1 MSRKQKE
8 ILQNILFYGLLV
20 VICFYLLFPFYWAI
34 VSSFKSSSDI
44 FAVPVQYFPTNP
56 TIEPYQKVYANGD
69 FMKGLLNSTIVSFSV
84 TALSLS
90 IGAFAAYA
98 LGRLPFRGKNTI
110 LYTILAM
117 TMFPSIA
124 IVGSLFT
131 FIRNP
136 CVIVALDCSEQ
147 LPLFNTKLAL
157 VLTYLIFTL
166 PFTTWV
172 LTNFF
177 KSLPSELEQ
186 AAMVDGATPFQTFY
200 MILLPLTMPA
210 LITTG
215 LLAFILAWNEFLF
228 AMTFTLDFQAR
239 TVQPAIAFFSGQD
252 AREIPWNTIMAASVI
267 VTVPLIVMVLFFQR
281 RIVDGLTAGA
291 VKG

>member
-1 MSRKQKE
+1 MTGKQKE
-8 ILQNILFYGLLV
+8 MLQNMLFYGLLV
-20 VICFYLLFPFYWAI
+20 VISFYLLFPFYWAI

-44 FAVPVQYFPTNP
+44 FAVPVQYFPSNASF
-56 TIEPYQKVYANGD
+56 EPYQKVFDDSN
-69 FMKGLLNSTIVSFSV
+69 FMSGLWNSLIVSFSV
-84 TALSLS
+84 TVLSLS
-90 IGAFAAYA
+90 IGSFAAYA
-98 LGRLPFRGKNTI
+98 LGRLPFRGKSTI
-110 LYTILAM
+110 SYIILAM

-136 CVIVALDCSEQ
+136 CVIAGLDCSQ
-147 LPLFNTKLAL
+147 FSLFNTKSAL

-177 KSLPSELEQ
+177 KSLPNELEQ
-186 AAMVDGATPFQTFY
+186 AAMVDGATPFQTFH

-252 AREIPWNTIMAASVI
+252 AREIPWNTIMAASVV
-267 VTVPLIVMVLFFQR
+267 VTIPLILMVLFFQR